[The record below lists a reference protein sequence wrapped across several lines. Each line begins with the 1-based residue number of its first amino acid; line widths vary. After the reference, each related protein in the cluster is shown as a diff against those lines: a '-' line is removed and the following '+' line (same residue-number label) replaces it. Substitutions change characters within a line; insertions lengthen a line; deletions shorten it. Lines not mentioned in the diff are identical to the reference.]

1 MASSIRVMGSDAR
14 AVSVKEA
21 DIKKVLTSN
30 QTVADQN
37 ALTIHVV
44 YAQPDKVWQ
53 KTLLLPPGTTV
64 GQALVASG
72 FSRDFPDHSSGEMVV
87 GIYGRAC
94 SRNRVLTDEDRIE
107 IYRPLVFD
115 PMQSRRRRALH
126 RKAAT
131 AGLHPVRARGVAK
144 RTSKEG

>member
-1 MASSIRVMGSDAR
+1 MASSIRVIGPDTR
-14 AVSVKEA
+14 AVSVKET
-21 DIKKVLTSN
+21 DIKKVVISN
-30 QTVADQN
+30 QTATDHK

-64 GQALVASG
+64 GQALVASE
-72 FSRDFPDHSSGEMVV
+72 FSCCFPDHPSGEMVV
-87 GIYGRAC
+87 GIYGRTC

-131 AGLHPVRARGVAK
+131 AGPHPARTYGVAK
-144 RTSKEG
+144 RTSKEV